1 MGCEGPQCP
10 STLGLIKRPRKQ
22 PPSPSASSAVHTE
35 IKTMSSVSA
44 NMVLISPVCPRAPTL
59 RGGKALQSQ
68 RDREET
74 WRDRPSRSATTLT
87 APSLHFRFRGADP
100 ELQASLPPSG
110 RHSRERAATRKSRGP
125 KARARPGLA
134 RVGKPGRSEDGGVV
148 AAALRPRQ
156 CVTCSPSPIA
166 YLTLEPCHT
175 VAGLHPH
182 PRLRGRKVRP
192 PRAERQGLGAR
203 PGPGLGEPSRG
214 VLGRWLNQPL

>member
-1 MGCEGPQCP
+1 MPFHPGINQTSKETAAL
-10 STLGLIKRPRKQ
+10 TLGEQRGAHGDKDDEQRVCKHGAHLARLSPRSHPPRGESTPEPERP
-22 PPSPSASSAVHTE
+22 
-35 IKTMSSVSA
+35 
-44 NMVLISPVCPRAPTL
+44 
-59 RGGKALQSQ
+59 
-68 RDREET
+68 EET

-134 RVGKPGRSEDGGVV
+134 RVGKPGRSEDGAVV
-148 AAALRPRQ
+148 EAALRPRQ

-192 PRAERQGLGAR
+192 PRAERQRLGAR
-203 PGPGLGEPSRG
+203 PGRGLGEPSRG

>member
-1 MGCEGPQCP
+1 M
-10 STLGLIKRPRKQ
+10 
-22 PPSPSASSAVHTE
+22 PSASSAVHTE

-134 RVGKPGRSEDGGVV
+134 RVGKPEN
-148 AAALRPRQ
+148 
-156 CVTCSPSPIA
+156 
-166 YLTLEPCHT
+166 
-175 VAGLHPH
+175 
-182 PRLRGRKVRP
+182 RL
-192 PRAERQGLGAR
+192 
-203 PGPGLGEPSRG
+203 LGEVNPPTLSLLGNG
-214 VLGRWLNQPL
+214 VRASQPLPDVADGHQATTRILVS

>member
-1 MGCEGPQCP
+1 M
-10 STLGLIKRPRKQ
+10 
-22 PPSPSASSAVHTE
+22 PSASSAVHTE

-110 RHSRERAATRKSRGP
+110 RHSRERAATLRSSRRGWRGSLRKAEASFGLVWNILHLSILGPLVLRQRVLRSPGREAPLVAHSVKCCLWRVWTGHGVSLCPRTVKGLDLVTYEEDIIKSFLLEVLHPLKGPRDYKLVLYRKS
-125 KARARPGLA
+125 A
-134 RVGKPGRSEDGGVV
+134 
-148 AAALRPRQ
+148 
-156 CVTCSPSPIA
+156 
-166 YLTLEPCHT
+166 
-175 VAGLHPH
+175 
-182 PRLRGRKVRP
+182 
-192 PRAERQGLGAR
+192 
-203 PGPGLGEPSRG
+203 
-214 VLGRWLNQPL
+214 W